1 MVTHTCECCNYST
14 KYIWVYKSH
23 LLSNK
28 HIKLQT
34 SAQEYTHICEYCTKK
49 YKSVSGYYSH
59 KNICKKKPKTTENIL
74 LERIAQL
81 ENKVLEN
88 QTNNTVNNNI
98 TNNITNNIININLN
112 YLNTHCGN
120 ALNIG
125 QFVES
130 IVFTKDDYNE
140 IAKNRCIAQGATN
153 VLNKKLE
160 NLSVEEYPI
169 HCSAVEINKPTIFFV
184 RDKDRWNP
192 ESQSEIEYQQNTY
205 EEDVETNVEKLGMM
219 RFLEEFD
226 GKLYDEYMELSKKD
240 PNLKRI
246 ADKMFICG
254 QSQTHIKMLRE
265 IPDKIESLVLDPP
278 NSSGDRRSPSELAVG
293 GSSTL
298 LPSATNTDIDPVL
311 LAT

>member
-1 MVTHTCECCNYST
+1 
-14 KYIWVYKSH
+14 VYKSH
-23 LLSNK
+23 LLSKK
-28 HIKLQT
+28 HLNFQT
-34 SAQEYTHICEYCTKK
+34 STQEYSHICEYCTKK
-49 YKSVSGYYSH
+49 YRHASGLCKH
-59 KNICKKKPKTTENIL
+59 KKNCKKLPPPVNVL

-88 QTNNTVNNNI
+88 QTNNTVNNI

-140 IAKNRCIAQGATN
+140 IAKCRTIAQGATN

-160 NLSVEEYPI
+160 NLSVEKYPF

-184 RDKDRWNP
+184 RDENQWNP
-192 ESQSEIEYQQNTY
+192 ESQSDIEYQQNFY
-205 EEDVETNVEKLGMM
+205 EEVNTNVKKLGMM
-219 RFLEEFD
+219 RFFEEFNKD
-226 GKLYDEYMELSKKD
+226 LYDKYMELSEKY

-246 ADKMFICG
+246 DDKMFFSG
-254 QSQTHIKMLRE
+254 RSTTHIEMLRE
-265 IPDKIESLVLDPP
+265 IPNMESLVLDIS
-278 NSSGDRRSPSELAVG
+278 N
-293 GSSTL
+293 
-298 LPSATNTDIDPVL
+298 ATNIKNSYSDSLP
-311 LAT
+311 

>member
-1 MVTHTCECCNYST
+1 MVIHKCECCCFST
-14 KYIWVYKSH
+14 NIKRTYDNHMKSAR
-23 LLSNK
+23 
-28 HIKLQT
+28 HIKCSSENLDIKFHT
-34 SAQEYTHICEYCTKK
+34 CTICSKK
-49 YKSVSGYYSH
+49 YQSRMGLWLHNQK
-59 KNICKKKPKTTENIL
+59 CKQKPVTTITN
-74 LERIAQL
+74 
-81 ENKVLEN
+81 V
-88 QTNNTVNNNI
+88 TNNISSPDITNSIMENFKKLQEQIALIAPSNI
-98 TNNITNNIININLN
+98 TNNTTNNIININLN

-265 IPDKIESLVLDPP
+265 IPDKIESLILDPP
-278 NSSGDRRSPSELAVG
+278 ITTN
-293 GSSTL
+293 
-298 LPSATNTDIDPVL
+298 TNTDLNL

>member
-1 MVTHTCECCNYST
+1 
-14 KYIWVYKSH
+14 VYKSH

-34 SAQEYTHICEYCTKK
+34 SAQEYTHVCEYCTKK

-59 KNICKKKPKTTENIL
+59 KNICKKKPKSTENIL

-81 ENKVLEN
+81 ENKILET
-88 QTNNTVNNNI
+88 QTINNTVNNNI
-98 TNNITNNIININLN
+98 TNNTTNNIININLN

-160 NLSVEEYPI
+160 NLSVEKYPI

-184 RDKDRWNP
+184 RDENQWNP
-192 ESQSEIEYQQNTY
+192 ESQSDIEYQQNFY
-205 EEDVETNVEKLGMM
+205 EDGNTNVKKLGMM
-219 RFLEEFD
+219 RFFEEFNKD
-226 GKLYDEYMELSKKD
+226 LYDKYMELSEKY

-246 ADKMFICG
+246 DDKMFFSG
-254 QSQTHIKMLRE
+254 RSTTHIEMLRE
-265 IPDKIESLVLDPP
+265 IPNIKSLVLDIS
-278 NSSGDRRSPSELAVG
+278 N
-293 GSSTL
+293 
-298 LPSATNTDIDPVL
+298 ATNTNTDPNL

>member
-1 MVTHTCECCNYST
+1 MVIHTCESCNYST
-14 KYIWVYKSH
+14 NKIWTYNSH
-23 LLSNK
+23 LKSKK
-28 HIKLQT
+28 HNELQIST
-34 SAQEYTHICEYCTKK
+34 QEYSQTCEYCTKK
-49 YKSVSGYYSH
+49 YKTNSGLWRH
-59 KNICKKKPKTTENIL
+59 KQTCTKKPPTLENVL

-88 QTNNTVNNNI
+88 QTINNNTVNNI

-160 NLSVEEYPI
+160 NLSVEKYPI

-192 ESQSEIEYQQNTY
+192 ESQSDIEYQQNTY

-265 IPDKIESLVLDPP
+265 IPDKIESLVLDPL
-278 NSSGDRRSPSELAVG
+278 N
-293 GSSTL
+293 
-298 LPSATNTDIDPVL
+298 ATNTDTDQNL

>member
-1 MVTHTCECCNYST
+1 MVTHICERCNYST

-34 SAQEYTHICEYCTKK
+34 SAQEYTHVCEYCTKK

-59 KNICKKKPKTTENIL
+59 KNICKKKPKSTENIL

-88 QTNNTVNNNI
+88 QTINNNTVNNNI
-98 TNNITNNIININLN
+98 TNNITNNIINIHLN

-184 RDKDRWNP
+184 RDENQWNP
-192 ESQSEIEYQQNTY
+192 ESQSDIEYQQNFY
-205 EEDVETNVEKLGMM
+205 EDGNTNVKKLGMM
-219 RFLEEFD
+219 RFFEEFNKD
-226 GKLYDEYMELSKKD
+226 LYDKYMELSEKY

-246 ADKMFICG
+246 DDKMFFSG
-254 QSQTHIKMLRE
+254 RSTTHIEMLRE
-265 IPDKIESLVLDPP
+265 IPNIKSLVLDIS
-278 NSSGDRRSPSELAVG
+278 N
-293 GSSTL
+293 
-298 LPSATNTDIDPVL
+298 ATNTNTVPNL

>member
-34 SAQEYTHICEYCTKK
+34 SAQEYTHVCEYCTKK

-59 KNICKKKPKTTENIL
+59 KNICKKKPKSTENIL

-81 ENKVLEN
+81 ENKILET
-88 QTNNTVNNNI
+88 QTINNTVNNNI
-98 TNNITNNIININLN
+98 TNNTTNNIININLN

-160 NLSVEEYPI
+160 NLSVEKYPI

-184 RDKDRWNP
+184 RDENQWNP
-192 ESQSEIEYQQNTY
+192 ESQSDIEYQQNFY
-205 EEDVETNVEKLGMM
+205 EDGNTNVKKLGMM
-219 RFLEEFD
+219 RFFEEFNKD
-226 GKLYDEYMELSKKD
+226 LYDKYMELSEKY

-246 ADKMFICG
+246 DDKMFFSG
-254 QSQTHIKMLRE
+254 RSTTHIEMLRE
-265 IPDKIESLVLDPP
+265 IPNIKSLVLDIS
-278 NSSGDRRSPSELAVG
+278 N
-293 GSSTL
+293 
-298 LPSATNTDIDPVL
+298 ATNTNTDPNL

>member
-1 MVTHTCECCNYST
+1 MGLWLHNQKCKQKPVTTITNVTNNISSPDITNSIMENF
-14 KYIWVYKSH
+14 K
-23 LLSNK
+23 
-28 HIKLQT
+28 KLQE
-34 SAQEYTHICEYCTKK
+34 Q
-49 YKSVSGYYSH
+49 
-59 KNICKKKPKTTENIL
+59 
-74 LERIAQL
+74 IAL
-81 ENKVLEN
+81 IAPS
-88 QTNNTVNNNI
+88 NI
-98 TNNITNNIININLN
+98 TNNTTNNIININLN

-265 IPDKIESLVLDPP
+265 IPDKIESLILDPP
-278 NSSGDRRSPSELAVG
+278 ITTN
-293 GSSTL
+293 
-298 LPSATNTDIDPVL
+298 TNTDLNL

>member
-1 MVTHTCECCNYST
+1 MPTHLCECCGFST
-14 KYIWVYKSH
+14 NIKRTYDNHMKSAR
-23 LLSNK
+23 
-28 HIKLQT
+28 HIKRFTGNLNANLFT
-34 SAQEYTHICEYCTKK
+34 CTVCSKK
-49 YKSVSGYYSH
+49 YESRMGLWHHNQK
-59 KNICKKKPKTTENIL
+59 CKKKTVTT
-74 LERIAQL
+74 
-81 ENKVLEN
+81 V
-88 QTNNTVNNNI
+88 TNNISSPDITNSIMENFKKLQEQIALIAPSNI
-98 TNNITNNIININLN
+98 TNNTTNNIININLN

-265 IPDKIESLVLDPP
+265 IPDKIESLVLDPL
-278 NSSGDRRSPSELAVG
+278 N
-293 GSSTL
+293 
-298 LPSATNTDIDPVL
+298 ATNTDTDQNL